1 MILVETKAE
10 SVASSPLGFT
20 NLKDEKPTL
29 SFSELLRGVKTS
41 KEEVGTQNGSF
52 VLDLGAEEKDIK
64 TLKDVKLTSSKE
76 TLSSLLKGS
85 NDKAVLSEEIKPFEL
100 NPKITQ
106 NLSVA
111 EIKTLIADAK
121 TFLKDKILQSVEYK
135 KSEVKDLPK
144 TLKGLA
150 QMAKTF
156 GINVSKITLEEV
168 KSPLQASKLESKE
181 IAKPLEVV
189 KPLQAVEAKEVGKPL
204 PAVEAKEVAKSLPAV
219 EAKEV
224 GKSLPAVEAKEVGK
238 PLPAVEAKEIAKPLH
253 AVEAKEIAKPLPAV
267 EAKEIAKPL
276 PAVEAKEMPTIDTQV
291 EVKVKSTK
299 VQPVKVQA
307 EQDPAQEVKIKADTK
322 EVVKENIRVDDKK
335 LEVIKEIKSTPLFK
349 AQEKVEHTTE
359 QIVQTKQFKVE
370 EKTPKS
376 RADETLKLLLR
387 GEKPTASNVS
397 PTMTKD
403 FSVATARVIAPSATT
418 EVSKSVE
425 QLLRGDVSEEV
436 VKLDKTQT
444 QDVESFEVKVKE
456 AKQMMKYLSQDV
468 KTAIEDYKSPFT
480 RIKVQLNPA
489 KMGEIDLT
497 VVQRGKNLH
506 INLTSNNVA
515 INTLAMNVNDL
526 KTQLTNNGIQNA
538 TFNFNDSSQNS
549 EQQNSQQRNRQ
560 NEKQAN
566 EEYNYFD
573 NEEQNEE
580 IINSLEIV
588 VPNYA

>member
-10 SVASSPLGFT
+10 SVASSPLGFI

-41 KEEVGTQNGSF
+41 KEEVGTQNESF

-168 KSPLQASKLESKE
+168 KSPLPASKLESKE

-189 KPLQAVEAKEVGKPL
+189 KPLQAVEAKEIAKPL
-204 PAVEAKEVAKSLPAV
+204 LAVEAKEVAKSLPAV
-219 EAKEV
+219 EAKEIV
-224 GKSLPAVEAKEVGK
+224 KPLPVVEAKEIAK
-238 PLPAVEAKEIAKPLH
+238 PLPVVEAKEIAKPLQAVEAKEIAKPLQ
-253 AVEAKEIAKPLPAV
+253 VTQ
-267 EAKEIAKPL
+267 
-276 PAVEAKEMPTIDTQV
+276 AKEMPTIDTQV

-387 GEKPTASNVS
+387 GEKPTASNVG